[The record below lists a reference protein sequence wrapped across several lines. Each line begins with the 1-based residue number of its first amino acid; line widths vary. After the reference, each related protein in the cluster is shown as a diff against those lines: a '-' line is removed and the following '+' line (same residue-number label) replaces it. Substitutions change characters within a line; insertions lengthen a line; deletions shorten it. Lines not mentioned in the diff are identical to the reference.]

1 LIRVK
6 EKDMGNQEAY
16 FSSQEE
22 RLGGAVSNSGHRQ
35 FLLNYRKALGVVV
48 AAASLPQES
57 VSEAAKPGRQAGKSN
72 WGHPPHTEAQRDRDV
87 APLIPL
93 FCVIVGASSQIV
105 TELTGLPLYKSLRL
119 SLRDEEGQKRSVF
132 GR

>member
-1 LIRVK
+1 ML
-6 EKDMGNQEAY
+6 
-16 FSSQEE
+16 
-22 RLGGAVSNSGHRQ
+22 
-35 FLLNYRKALGVVV
+35 V

-57 VSEAAKPGRQAGKSN
+57 ASETAKPGRQVGKSN
-72 WGHPPHTEAQRDRDV
+72 WDHPPHTEAQRDRAV

-119 SLRDEEGQKRSVF
+119 SLWDEEGQKLVSFRSIKRYLQQTESK
-132 GR
+132 G